1 MLYAFII
8 KNTEG
13 KDIHDD
19 DFRRRLRI
27 LRNLVWNSDDQLRS
41 EHIDTLLEKT
51 KQLILYGDISKDKI
65 DFNSRQKDHEHEK
78 LDWCKEN
85 PEHTESLFKL
95 EDHELLY
102 GYTAI
107 ADLGKPDM
115 FDKLHDLLSLDLLT
129 LGQALLSIK
138 DYRQTF
144 KNYKII
150 GNDKKKVWQQL
161 LHRSDQR
168 EGFEKT
174 QEAIAELLALPI
186 DITNEK
192 LENWIDKN
200 YLEEED
206 TPKDWR
212 YYFVKYPKILK
223 KAEEGMFRWEGDNVI
238 IMHKKSYNGHRWN
251 AILFAIYEQYH
262 SKKNN
267 NSEEKKMTLYNWGEN
282 YLTLSSGKKL
292 IHEQNSLLVKDEEG
306 KVIEKI
312 DQNNDIDI
320 VECGVKLAE
329 KYS

>member
-1 MLYAFII
+1 
-8 KNTEG
+8 
-13 KDIHDD
+13 
-19 DFRRRLRI
+19 
-27 LRNLVWNSDDQLRS
+27 
-41 EHIDTLLEKT
+41 
-51 KQLILYGDISKDKI
+51 
-65 DFNSRQKDHEHEK
+65 
-78 LDWCKEN
+78 
-85 PEHTESLFKL
+85 
-95 EDHELLY
+95 
-102 GYTAI
+102 
-107 ADLGKPDM
+107 M

-129 LGQALLSIK
+129 LGRALLSIK

-174 QEAIAELLALPI
+174 QEAIAKLLALLTELLALPI

-192 LENWIDKN
+192 LVEKCIDD
-200 YLEEED
+200 YLEK

-212 YYFVKYPKILK
+212 YYFVKYPEILK
-223 KAEEGMFRWEGDNVI
+223 KAEEGMFDWKGDNENSCNVT
-238 IMHKKSYNGHRWN
+238 IMRKKNYHGHSWR
-251 AILFAIYEQYH
+251 AILVAIYKE
-262 SKKNN
+262 
-267 NSEEKKMTLYNWGEN
+267 EEKKMTLNNWGEN

-292 IHEQNSLLVKDEEG
+292 IYDQNSLLVKDGEG